1 MNHILE
7 TEIAGRKMKVEFGKI
22 GMLSN
27 AATMVSYGDTVIMV
41 KANASEEPRDGIDF
55 FPLSIFS

>member
-27 AATMVSYGDTVIMV
+27 AATLVSYGDTVIMV
-41 KANASEEPRDGIDF
+41 NANASDTGPA
-55 FPLSIFS
+55 